1 MTQRLLH
8 KFSLLST
15 GIGIQHDHFN
25 ITLSQAK
32 MEFICKYI
40 HYIMTKVRRHLIQR
54 VPAARRYTL
63 YQVPTYLYEVLNN
76 SAGTHQEGYS
86 S

>member
-1 MTQRLLH
+1 MTKRLLH

-32 MEFICKYI
+32 MEFICKNI
-40 HYIMTKVRRHLIQR
+40 HYIMTEGTPAPDTS